1 MRDNTVPS
9 WHTPLPQS
17 RFRLRTILV
26 VEVLLMGAILPFAL
40 GFDQQMV
47 ALNAVGLA
55 AGCLLVRRV
64 RLAYLAGQ
72 SRRRP
77 RGNAS

>member
-1 MRDNTVPS
+1 MRDTKLPA
-9 WHTPLPQS
+9 WHEPLPSS

-26 VEVLLMGAILPFAL
+26 AELLLMAAILPFAL
-40 GFDQQMV
+40 GFDLQMV

-64 RLAYLAGQ
+64 RLAHQAGQ

>member
-1 MRDNTVPS
+1 MRDTTLPA
-9 WHTPLPQS
+9 WHEPIPNS

-26 VEVLLMGAILPFAL
+26 AELLLMGAILPFAL
-40 GFDQQMV
+40 GFDLQVV
-47 ALNAVGLA
+47 ALNAFGLA
-55 AGCLLVRRV
+55 AGCLLARRV
-64 RLAYLAGQ
+64 RLAYRAGQ